1 MKTDNMLAKAAIA
14 MWLFFAGSWVWNAI
28 KFTSCDFESDFRCEV
43 IHGAGLFV
51 PGLSIIT
58 VWFDTDD

>member
-1 MKTDNMLAKAAIA
+1 MITDARFAKIVLVV
-14 MWLFFAGSWVWNAI
+14 WFILLSSWIWNAI
-28 KFTSCDFESDFRCEV
+28 EFISCDFESDFRCEV

-51 PGLSIIT
+51 PVLAIVT